1 MSRPGASTASK
12 DEIKPAQVYELK
24 LKTQQIQQQTRQ
36 MRTQLSRAQDKIV
49 AQTNAINKTFE
60 QNSDSSNVVSNHA
73 NTVPQLQRSV
83 ESAQN
88 TLDELKKE
96 IEQAKKDD
104 KTFVVRELQE
114 EDKIIYCE
122 YTRLNQLIEEGNSQA
137 QMLSNA
143 RENAEYR
150 CSQKNFQNLRA
161 QIGELQ
167 DSINSLRDKTN
178 AYKSKTAKIE
188 AGIRFNDETAQ
199 KKSVN
204 QIKKEYNEKMQKI
217 NEDIENLDKQLGTEK
232 ENHSKQVAELQEII
246 DQMRQ
251 KIVNKLQNPDNGEE
265 EEKGEKQNQEDEEKK
280 EQ

>member
-1 MSRPGASTASK
+1 MNKAGATSNSK

-60 QNSDSSNVVSNHA
+60 QQSDASSIVTNHA

-88 TLDELKKE
+88 TLAELKQD
-96 IEQAKKDD
+96 IEQAKRDD
-104 KTFVVRELQE
+104 KTFFVRELQE
-114 EDKIIYCE
+114 EVKIIYCE
-122 YTRLNQLIEEGNSQA
+122 FSRLNQQIEDGNEEAQKLSQ
-137 QMLSNA
+137 A

-150 CSQKNFQNLRA
+150 CSQKNYQNLRA
-161 QIGELQ
+161 QIAELQ

-188 AGIRFNDETAQ
+188 AGNRFNDETAQ
-199 KKSVN
+199 KKTPQ
-204 QIKKEYNEKMQKI
+204 QIKKEYEEKNKKI
-217 NEDIENLDKQLGTEK
+217 NDDITNLDKQLAEEK
-232 ENHSKQVAELQEII
+232 DEHAKQIAELEQII
-246 DQMRQ
+246 EQMRQ
-251 KIVNKLQNPDNGEE
+251 KIVDKLNNPGEE
-265 EEKGEKQNQEDEEKK
+265 EDKNENKDENGEQNQ
-280 EQ
+280 Q